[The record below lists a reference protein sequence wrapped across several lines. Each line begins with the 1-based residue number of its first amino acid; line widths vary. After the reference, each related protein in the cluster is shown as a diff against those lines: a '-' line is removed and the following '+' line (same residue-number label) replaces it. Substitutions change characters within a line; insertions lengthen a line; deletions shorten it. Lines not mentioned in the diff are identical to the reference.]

1 MGADIRPQPMMLP
14 DGMGGQRMAVLT
26 APPGRARW
34 LVLHVPAFDEEMNLS
49 RRAVARAARAMA
61 QAGAAVL
68 QLDLLGCGDSSGDLE
83 DMNWPAWQDDLRRS
97 AAWLQQRWPGL
108 PLWLWAERAGAVL
121 ACDTLGPALPAKHLL
136 LWQPTLGGQ
145 DLQRH
150 WLRQL
155 AASALARGQEGGP
168 AMAAA
173 RQAWQAGER
182 VLIAG
187 YPVAAELVQATA
199 DLGLPPPATL
209 PAGRLVW
216 LDQNPRPRAEALPAQ
231 QAVLN
236 AWQRAGW
243 TVQHEALAGPTF
255 WLGPED
261 ADTSA
266 LTTRSVQAL
275 LEVDT

>member
-1 MGADIRPQPMMLP
+1 MLP

-26 APPGRARW
+26 APSGGARW

-121 ACDTLGPALPAKHLL
+121 ACDTLGPTLPAKHLL

-173 RQAWQAGER
+173 RQAWQAGEQ
-182 VLIAG
+182 VQIAG

-275 LEVDT
+275 LEADT